1 VVRGGRGRKPGI
13 SPEKVQEIV
22 RLTQHEKPS
31 GATHWSCWST
41 KNRSGTTTS
50 DYRRQ
55 ATTTLFAALNALD
68 GTMIGSWV
76 DEHRLEEFL
85 GFLRT
90 VDRQVPKGLAVH
102 MMLDNHATHRH
113 QDVLAWLVKHR
124 WFRLHNTATFS
135 SWLNLVE
142 RWFGS

>member
-1 VVRGGRGRKPGI
+1 MVRGGRGRKPGI

-41 KNRSGTTTS
+41 KNRAVTTTS
-50 DYRRQ
+50 DYKRQ

-68 GTMIGSWV
+68 GTMIGSRV

-85 GFLRT
+85 RFLRT
-90 VDRQVPKGLAVH
+90 VDREVPKGLAVH
-102 MMLDNHATHRH
+102 MILDNHASHKH
-113 QDVLAWLVKHR
+113 QDVLAWLVKIPGSGCTTQR
-124 WFRLHNTATFS
+124 PSRL
-135 SWLNLVE
+135 
-142 RWFGS
+142 G

>member
-41 KNRSGTTTS
+41 KNRAGTTTS
-50 DYRRQ
+50 DYTKQ

-68 GTMIGSWV
+68 GTMIGSRV
-76 DEHRLEEFL
+76 DEHRLGEFL
-85 GFLRT
+85 RFLRT
-90 VDRQVPKGLAVH
+90 VDREVPKGLAVH
-102 MMLDNHATHRH
+102 MILDNHATRKH
-113 QDVLAWLVKHR
+113 QDVLAWLVEHPR
-124 WFRLHNTATFS
+124 FRLHNTATFS
-135 SWLNLVE
+135 SWLNLVG